1 MQTSKIRLSKR
12 WQVVVNPYTQ
22 KQISPNTILREFSE
36 SVESEELVWHR
47 DRKDRYV
54 EIIEGTG
61 WKLQMDNQLP
71 QALNEGDIV
80 YIPANTY
87 HRIHKGDSKLIV
99 KINEYG
105 AMFQMDKLWSAP
117 EGSQQHLLKK
127 SKKKKKSKSKT

>member
-1 MQTSKIRLSKR
+1 MN
-12 WQVVVNPYTQ
+12 NPYTQ
-22 KQISPNTILREFSE
+22 KQITNNSFLREFSE

-47 DRKDRYV
+47 DRKDRHV
-54 EIIEGTG
+54 EIIEGKG

-71 QALNEGDIV
+71 IKLSEGDMV
-80 YIPANTY
+80 YIPKNTY
-87 HRIHKGDSKLIV
+87 HRIHKGEGKLVV

-127 SKKKKKSKSKT
+127 PKRRKSLFKK